1 MESDIAEVEVHTRAV
16 QDEGTTGGITE
27 VQSGP
32 YRIKA
37 SHRNSGHGRNWVTP
51 WLKMSNSSTCPR
63 HCDGSELD
71 MV

>member
-1 MESDIAEVEVHTRAV
+1 MEVDVAEVEVHAGSV
-16 QDEGTTGGITE
+16 QDEGITVGITE

-37 SHRNSGHGRNWVTP
+37 GHRNSGHGRNWVTP
-51 WLKMSNSSTCPR
+51 WLKMSNSSTCPYD
-63 HCDGSELD
+63 CDGYELD

>member
-1 MESDIAEVEVHTRAV
+1 
-16 QDEGTTGGITE
+16 
-27 VQSGP
+27 
-32 YRIKA
+32 
-37 SHRNSGHGRNWVTP
+37 VTP